1 MTLQSFSADPAPEG
15 DCSGGLGERLRA
27 LLAGG
32 RAEAGALAGV
42 VLALS
47 PTGADAA
54 EFERS
59 RIELAFLGGGS
70 WASNDISRL
79 PFWADL
85 VARERAATPFNQ
97 PTAFA
102 YANGVGELVVNRDPR
117 ALLAEVNER
126 INAAPFVADSANW
139 GRNDYWASTREFSQR
154 GGDCEDF
161 ASAKYFALR
170 ALGFPADALR
180 IVIVVNEAKQARHA
194 VLMVQL
200 ADEVLV
206 LDNLYANVMPTFA
219 LAHYRPLLAMN
230 ENTWQLAAPALRRAR
245 TTYARNAAAPGQ
257 QAEAG

>member
-1 MTLQSFSADPAPEG
+1 MNG
-15 DCSGGLGERLRA
+15 GCSGGLSERFLA

-47 PTGADAA
+47 PTGANGA
-54 EFERS
+54 ELERS
-59 RIELAFLGGGS
+59 RLELAFLGGGS

-85 VARERAATPFNQ
+85 VARERASRPFDL

-102 YANGVGELVVNRDPR
+102 RSNIAGELFVSRDPR

-126 INAAPFVADSANW
+126 INAVPYVADGANW
-139 GRNDYWASTREFSQR
+139 GRSDYWASTREFSER

-170 ALGFPADALR
+170 ALGFPADAMR

-200 ADEVLV
+200 ADEVVV
-206 LDNLYANVMPTFA
+206 LDNLYANLMPTFA

-230 ENTWQLAAPALRRAR
+230 ENIWQLAAPALRRAR
-245 TTYARNAAAPGQ
+245 TTNALNAAPLSQ